1 MEKIFYGDYMKK
13 IKQYFLVVLLLLIP
27 IIFLT
32 ACDNKNTTS
41 EDTKQKVIQ
50 ELEYLD
56 TELIAILNNLNNI
69 SLQNYTITSEQIT
82 LDGGGES
89 STSSGGAEQS
99 NSSEGQQKQ
108 SESQNGGG
116 EESKN
121 TGITTTQT
129 EPNIVID
136 SNENDIDWKE
146 IKRKIESISNSW
158 GIVLLDLS
166 TLNVDNNDILEF
178 SKTIDENILTIKDE
192 DKIATLTNTAK
203 LYSFIPKF
211 ESAISAPNSV
221 QNIKQVKSYLMNAYS
236 LVEQGNWGEIENNI
250 SECEKTFKNLMNDVE
265 YIKSK
270 EYKVNKAYVLI
281 KELQNSLPYKD
292 RKLFYVKYK
301 NLIENI
307 NVL

>member
-13 IKQYFLVVLLLLIP
+13 TNKYILIVLLLLIV

-41 EDTKQKVIQ
+41 EDTKNKVIQ

-56 TELIAILNNLNNI
+56 TELIAILNDLNNI
-69 SLQNYTITSEQIT
+69 SLQNYTVTSEQIT
-82 LDGGGES
+82 LDGGGDS
-89 STSSGGAEQS
+89 STSGGESKQS
-99 NSSEGQQKQ
+99 DSSQGQQKQ
-108 SESQNGGG
+108 SESQGGGG
-116 EESKN
+116 EESKETN
-121 TGITTTQT
+121 ITTTQT

-178 SKTIDENILTIKDE
+178 SKAIDENILTIKDE

-211 ESAISAPNSV
+211 ESAISAPNSI
-221 QNIKQVKSYLMNAYS
+221 QNVKQVKSYLINAYS
-236 LVEQGNWGEIENNI
+236 LVEQGKWAEIESNVAE
-250 SECEKTFKNLMNDVE
+250 SEKTFKNLMNDVE

-301 NLIENI
+301 DLIENI

>member
-1 MEKIFYGDYMKK
+1 MKK
-13 IKQYFLVVLLLLIP
+13 TNKNILIVLLLLIG

-41 EDTKQKVIQ
+41 EDTKNKVIQ

-56 TELIAILNNLNNI
+56 TELIAILNDLNNI
-69 SLQNYTITSEQIT
+69 SLQNYTVTSEQIT
-82 LDGGGES
+82 LDGGGDS
-89 STSSGGAEQS
+89 STSSGESKQS
-99 NSSEGQQKQ
+99 DSSEEQQKE
-108 SESQNGGG
+108 SESQGGGG
-116 EESKN
+116 EESKETN
-121 TGITTTQT
+121 ITTTQT
-129 EPNIVID
+129 EPNIIID

-146 IKRKIESISNSW
+146 IKRKIETISNSW

-211 ESAISAPNSV
+211 ESAISAPNST
-221 QNIKQVKSYLMNAYS
+221 QNVKQVKSYLINAYS
-236 LVEQGNWGEIENNI
+236 FVEQGNWAEIENNI
-250 SECEKTFKNLMNDVE
+250 SECEKTFKNLMNDME

-281 KELQNSLPYKD
+281 KELLNSLPYKD

-301 NLIENI
+301 DLIENI